1 MVKKSDLKKLN
12 SMMEQAEKLK
22 TEKKYNKAVEKYLE
36 SINFVDEKI
45 KEDEDKK
52 DEISN
57 IKTLIDQIYAVEII
71 DILEK
76 ANLLVNKK
84 DFNDAF
90 ITFDEAI
97 RIAEKIEA
105 FDLKNSELTDIN
117 ALITHNK
124 IEESIYQGEKLLQE
138 EKYDNAISY
147 LRDTL
152 DGAAEVYKTKPGH
165 EIISRIKDTINQ
177 TYSKKINTLVEQG
190 NQSKV
195 LGNSDLAIKSYED
208 ALKITEELFESNLKN
223 TEITNL
229 RNLVNQIYSNDIKP
243 LVDKGKHFIEQKYFE
258 DAVKEFETA
267 LDLAYKM
274 YDSEQK
280 QREINQINEVA
291 ADVLNPI
298 YEERIEP
305 ILNKGKELT
314 IKENYAEDIVI
325 VTEALGYFE
334 KTLEIARRM
343 ADSTES
349 RLKLKEI
356 EDLMNKTSKARIDLI
371 KDNALRK
378 TAQRDFDGAASE
390 LYGAISIAKRMPIP
404 EKENQELE
412 SLKSAVNN
420 AYSSQIEDNL
430 REGRALLEQKDY
442 DNALDTFNK
451 ALDITNKM
459 YLTEAMEK
467 EVNKIKSLIYQA
479 ELKHLVGRGDLV
491 EEQKKFEKEL
501 EKLNKKMEYA
511 KTIDDPERRFEE
523 MNKLKKQIDEVH
535 HSEIKLL
542 IEQAEQLSEEHNFNE
557 SFEFF
562 EKAISINNLIEE
574 SEFKDKIPI
583 KTKYK
588 NTLINKA
595 KLAIGEHNYDIAID
609 DCKKALGLD
618 SAFIE
623 AYFYIG
629 ITNTEKQNY
638 DIAIQNFRKALDLN
652 KNHAKSWNHMGLV
665 FEKKKEFDTAIESY
679 KKAVEIEPLYAE
691 AFYNMGN
698 SFKLKKDYSRAIDN
712 YKKAIEIESDYALAD
727 LFMGYA
733 YLDKRDY
740 YAAIEHINKAID
752 SNAHLSSEFSSL
764 LESFKGTIDKIEE
777 KLSNEFEN
785 R

>member
-1 MVKKSDLKKLN
+1 
-12 SMMEQAEKLK
+12 
-22 TEKKYNKAVEKYLE
+22 
-36 SINFVDEKI
+36 
-45 KEDEDKK
+45 
-52 DEISN
+52 DEINN

-76 ANLLVNKK
+76 AKILIDKK
-84 DFNDAF
+84 NFNDAF
-90 ITFDEAI
+90 ITFDEAL
-97 RIAEKIEA
+97 RIAEKIED
-105 FDLKNSELTDIN
+105 FDLKNSEFADIN

-124 IEESIYQGEKLLQE
+124 IEESIYQGEKLIQE

-165 EIISRIKDTINQ
+165 EIISRIKDIINQ
-177 TYSKKINTLVEQG
+177 TYSKRINKLVEQG

-195 LGNSDLAIKSYED
+195 LGNSDLAIKSYKD
-208 ALKITEELFESNLKN
+208 ALKITEEMFESNLKN

-291 ADVLNPI
+291 ADVLNPV

-334 KTLEIARRM
+334 KALEIARRM

-356 EDLMNKTSKARIDLI
+356 EDIMNKTCKTRIDLI

-404 EKENQELE
+404 EEENQELE

-420 AYSSQIEDNL
+420 AYSSQIEDIL

-442 DNALDTFNK
+442 DSALDIFNK

-523 MNKLKKQIDEVH
+523 MNKLKRQIDEVH

-542 IEQAEQLSEEHNFNE
+542 IEQAEQLAEERNFNE

-574 SEFKDKIPI
+574 TEFKDKIPI

-588 NTLINKA
+588 NTLIDKA
-595 KLAIGEHNYDIAID
+595 KLAIDGHNYDIAID

-629 ITNTEKQNY
+629 MTNTEKQEY
-638 DIAIQNFRKALDLN
+638 DMAIQNFKKALDLN

-665 FEKKKEFDTAIESY
+665 YEKKKEYDTAIESY
-679 KKAVEIEPLYAE
+679 TKAIEIEPLYAE

-698 SFKLKKDYSRAIDN
+698 SFKLKKDYNRAIEN
-712 YKKAIEIESDYALAD
+712 YKKAIEIESDYASAY
-727 LFMGYA
+727 LFMGYT
-733 YLDKRDY
+733 YLDKKDY
-740 YAAIEHINKAID
+740 YAAIENINKAID
-752 SNAHLSSEFSSL
+752 LNTHLSSQFSSL
-764 LESFKGTIDKIEE
+764 LENFKTTLDKIEE
-777 KLSNEFEN
+777 RIFNEFKN

>member
-12 SMMEQAEKLK
+12 SIMEQAEKLK

-36 SINFVDEKI
+36 SISFVEEKI

-52 DEISN
+52 DEINN
-57 IKTLIDQIYAVEII
+57 IKTQIDQIYAVEIM

-76 ANLLVNKK
+76 AKMLIDKK

-90 ITFDEAI
+90 TTFDEAL
-97 RIAEKIEA
+97 RIAEKIED
-105 FDLKNSELTDIN
+105 FNLKNSELTDIN
-117 ALITHNK
+117 ALITQNK

-152 DGAAEVYKTKPGH
+152 NGAAEVYKTKPGH
-165 EIISRIKDTINQ
+165 EIISRIKDIINH
-177 TYSKKINTLVEQG
+177 TYSKKINNLVEQG

-195 LGNSDLAIKSYED
+195 LGNSDLATKSYED
-208 ALKITEELFESNLKN
+208 ALKITEEMFESNLKN

-243 LVDKGKHFIEQKYFE
+243 LVEKGKHFIEQKYFE

-267 LDLAYKM
+267 LDLAFKM

-325 VTEALGYFE
+325 VTEALGYFD
-334 KTLEIARRM
+334 KALEIARRM
-343 ADSTES
+343 ADSTDS

-356 EDLMNKTSKARIDLI
+356 EDLMNKTCKTRIDLI

-390 LYGAISIAKRMPIP
+390 LYGAISIAKRMPVA
-404 EKENQELE
+404 EEENQELE

-420 AYSSQIEDNL
+420 TYSSQIEDIL
-430 REGRALLEQKDY
+430 REGRALLEQKEY
-442 DNALDTFNK
+442 DNALEIFNK

-491 EEQKKFEKEL
+491 EEQKKFEKKL

-542 IEQAEQLSEEHNFNE
+542 IEQAEQLAEEHNFNE

-574 SEFKDKIPI
+574 TEFKDKIPI

-588 NTLINKA
+588 NTLIDKA
-595 KLAIGEHNYDIAID
+595 KLAIGEHNYDRAID

-629 ITNTEKQNY
+629 ITNTEKQEY
-638 DIAIQNFRKALDLN
+638 DIAIQNFKKALDLN

-665 FEKKKEFDTAIESY
+665 YEKKKEYDTAIESY

-698 SFKLKKDYSRAIDN
+698 SFKLKKDYSQAIDN
-712 YKKAIEIESDYALAD
+712 YKRAIEIESDYALAY
-727 LFMGYA
+727 LFMGYT
-733 YLDKRDY
+733 YLNRSDY
-740 YAAIEHINKAID
+740 YAAIEHINKAVD
-752 SNAHLSSEFSSL
+752 LNDHLSSEFSSL
-764 LESFKGTIDKIEE
+764 LENFKGTINNIEK

>member
-1 MVKKSDLKKLN
+1 
-12 SMMEQAEKLK
+12 
-22 TEKKYNKAVEKYLE
+22 
-36 SINFVDEKI
+36 
-45 KEDEDKK
+45 
-52 DEISN
+52 
-57 IKTLIDQIYAVEII
+57 YAVEII

-76 ANLLVNKK
+76 AKMLIDKK

-90 ITFDEAI
+90 TTFDEAI
-97 RIAEKIEA
+97 RIAEKIED
-105 FDLKNSELTDIN
+105 FDLKNSELSDIN
-117 ALITHNK
+117 ALIAHNR
-124 IEESIYQGEKLLQE
+124 IEESIYQGEKLVQE

-147 LRDTL
+147 LKDTL
-152 DGAAEVYKTKPGH
+152 NGAAEVYKTKPGH
-165 EIISRIKDTINQ
+165 EIIVRIKEIINQ
-177 TYSKKINTLVEQG
+177 VYFKKVNNLVEKG

-208 ALKITEELFESNLKN
+208 ALKITEEMFESNLKN

-243 LVDKGKHFIEQKYFE
+243 LVNKGKHFIEQKYFE

-280 QREINQINEVA
+280 QREINQVNEVA
-291 ADVLNPI
+291 ADILNPI

-305 ILNKGKELT
+305 ILNKGKELI

-325 VTEALGYFE
+325 VTDALGYFE
-334 KTLEIARRM
+334 KALEIARRM

-356 EDLMNKTSKARIDLI
+356 EDLMNKTCKARIDLI
-371 KDNALRK
+371 RDNALRK

-404 EKENQELE
+404 EEENEELE
-412 SLKSAVNN
+412 RLKGAVNN
-420 AYSSQIEDNL
+420 AYSSQIENTL
-430 REGRALLEQKDY
+430 REGRALLEQKNY
-442 DNALDTFNK
+442 NTALDIFNK

-459 YLTEAMEK
+459 YLNEAMEQ

-542 IEQAEQLSEEHNFNE
+542 VEQAEQLAEEHNFVE
-557 SFEFF
+557 SFKFF

-574 SEFKDKIPI
+574 TEFKDKIPI

-588 NTLINKA
+588 NTLIDKV

-629 ITNTEKQNY
+629 ITNTEKQDY
-638 DIAIQNFRKALDLN
+638 EIAIQNFRKALDLN

-665 FEKKKEFDTAIESY
+665 YEKKKEYDNAIESY

-698 SFKLKKDYSRAIDN
+698 SFKLKKDYSGAIEN
-712 YKKAIEIESDYALAD
+712 YKKAIEIESDYALAY
-727 LFMGYA
+727 LFMGYT

-740 YAAIEHINKAID
+740 YAVIENINKAVD
-752 SNAHLSSEFSSL
+752 LNDHLSLEFSPL
-764 LESFKGTIDKIEE
+764 LESFKSTIDKIEE

>member
-12 SMMEQAEKLK
+12 SIMEQAEKLK
-22 TEKKYNKAVEKYLE
+22 TEKKYNKAVDKYLE
-36 SINFVDEKI
+36 SIGFVEDKI
-45 KEDEDKK
+45 KEDEDKQ
-52 DEISN
+52 DEINN
-57 IKTLIDQIYAVEII
+57 IKTLIDQIYVVEII

-76 ANLLVNKK
+76 AKILIDKK

-90 ITFDEAI
+90 ITFDDAL
-97 RIAEKIEA
+97 RITEKIED
-105 FDLKNSELTDIN
+105 FDLKNSELSDIN
-117 ALITHNK
+117 ALIAHNK
-124 IEESIYQGEKLLQE
+124 IEESIYQGEKLVQE

-147 LRDTL
+147 LKDTL
-152 DGAAEVYKTKPGH
+152 NGAAEVYKTKPGH
-165 EIISRIKDTINQ
+165 KIISRIKDIINHA
-177 TYSKKINTLVEQG
+177 YSKKINTLVEQG

-258 DAVKEFETA
+258 DAVKEFESA

-280 QREINQINEVA
+280 KKEINQINEVA
-291 ADVLNPI
+291 ADVLNPV

-334 KTLEIARRM
+334 KALEIAQRM

-356 EDLMNKTSKARIDLI
+356 EDVMNKTCKARISLI
-371 KDNALRK
+371 RDNALRK

-390 LYGAISIAKRMPIP
+390 LYGAISIAKRMPIS
-404 EKENQELE
+404 EEENQELE

-420 AYSSQIEDNL
+420 AYSSQIDDIL

-442 DNALDTFNK
+442 DNALDIFNK

-523 MNKLKKQIDEVH
+523 MNKLKRQIDEVH

-542 IEQAEQLSEEHNFNE
+542 IEQAEQLAEEHNFDE

-574 SEFKDKIPI
+574 KEFKDKIPI

-588 NTLINKA
+588 STLIEKA
-595 KLAIGEHNYDIAID
+595 KLAIGKHNYDIAID

-618 SAFIE
+618 STFID

-629 ITNTEKQNY
+629 ITNTEKQDY

-665 FEKKKEFDTAIESY
+665 YEKEKELDNAIESY

-698 SFKLKKDYSRAIDN
+698 SFKLKKDYDQAIDN
-712 YKKAIEIESDYALAD
+712 YNKAIEIESDFALAY
-727 LFMGYA
+727 LFMGYT

-740 YAAIEHINKAID
+740 NAAVEHINKAVD
-752 SNAHLSSEFSSL
+752 LNALFSSEFSFL
-764 LESFKGTIDKIEE
+764 LGNFKDIIDKIEE

>member
-22 TEKKYNKAVEKYLE
+22 TEKKYNKAVDKYLE
-36 SINFVDEKI
+36 SINFVDERI

-52 DEISN
+52 DEINN

-76 ANLLVNKK
+76 AKVLIDKK

-90 ITFDEAI
+90 TTFDEAL
-97 RIAEKIEA
+97 RIAEKIED
-105 FDLKNSELTDIN
+105 FNLKNSEVTDIN
-117 ALITHNK
+117 ALITYNK

-152 DGAAEVYKTKPGH
+152 DGAVEVYKTKPGH
-165 EIISRIKDTINQ
+165 EIISRIKDVINQ
-177 TYSKKINTLVEQG
+177 TYSKKITNLVEQG

-229 RNLVNQIYSNDIKP
+229 RNSVNQIYSNDIKP

-291 ADVLNPI
+291 ADILNPI
-298 YEERIEP
+298 YEERIKP

-334 KTLEIARRM
+334 KALEIARRM

-356 EDLMNKTSKARIDLI
+356 EDLMNKTCKARIDLI
-371 KDNALRK
+371 RDNALRK

-404 EKENQELE
+404 EEENQELE

-420 AYSSQIEDNL
+420 AYSSQIEDIL

-442 DNALDTFNK
+442 DNALDIFNK
-451 ALDITNKM
+451 ALDLTNKM
-459 YLTEAMEK
+459 YLAEAMEK

-542 IEQAEQLSEEHNFNE
+542 IEKAEQLAEERNFDE
-557 SFEFF
+557 SYEFF

-574 SEFKDKIPI
+574 PEFKDKIPI

-588 NTLINKA
+588 NTLIDKA
-595 KLAIGEHNYDIAID
+595 KLAISEYNYDIAID
-609 DCKKALGLD
+609 DCKKALSLD
-618 SAFIE
+618 STFIE

-629 ITNTEKQNY
+629 IINTEKQEY
-638 DIAIQNFRKALDLN
+638 EIAIQNFRKALDLN
-652 KNHAKSWNHMGLV
+652 KKHTKSWNHMGLV
-665 FEKKKEFDTAIESY
+665 YEKKKEYDTAIASY

-712 YKKAIEIESDYALAD
+712 YKKAIEIESDYALAY
-727 LFMGYA
+727 LFMGYT
-733 YLDKRDY
+733 YLNRRDY
-740 YAAIEHINKAID
+740 YAAMENINKAVD
-752 SNAHLSSEFSSL
+752 LNDYLSLEFSSL
-764 LESFKGTIDKIEE
+764 LERFKGTIDEIEE
-777 KLSNEFEN
+777 KLSHEFEN
-785 R
+785 K

>member
-12 SMMEQAEKLK
+12 TMMEQAEKLK

-36 SINFVDEKI
+36 SIRYVEEKI
-45 KEDEDKK
+45 REDADKK

-76 ANLLVNKK
+76 AKKLIDKK

-90 ITFDEAI
+90 TTFDTAI
-97 RIAEKIEA
+97 RIAEKIE
-105 FDLKNSELTDIN
+105 DLNLKNSELTDIN
-117 ALITHNK
+117 ALITHTK
-124 IEESIYQGEKLLQE
+124 IEESIYQGEKLVQE
-138 EKYDNAISY
+138 EKYDNAVSY

-165 EIISRIKDTINQ
+165 EIISRIKDIINQ

-298 YEERIEP
+298 YEERIKP

-314 IKENYAEDIVI
+314 IKENYVEDIVI
-325 VTEALGYFE
+325 VSEALGFFE
-334 KTLEIARRM
+334 KALEIARRM

-349 RLKLKEI
+349 RLKLREI
-356 EDLMNKTSKARIDLI
+356 EDLMNNTCKARIDLI

-404 EKENQELE
+404 EEENQELK
-412 SLKSAVNN
+412 SLKGAVNN
-420 AYSSQIEDNL
+420 AYSSQIEDIL
-430 REGRALLEQKDY
+430 REGRALLGQKDY

-467 EVNKIKSLIYQA
+467 EVNKIKSFIYQA

-542 IEQAEQLSEEHNFNE
+542 IEQAEQLAEEHNFDE

-562 EKAISINNLIEE
+562 E
-574 SEFKDKIPI
+574 
-583 KTKYK
+583 
-588 NTLINKA
+588 
-595 KLAIGEHNYDIAID
+595 
-609 DCKKALGLD
+609 
-618 SAFIE
+618 
-623 AYFYIG
+623 
-629 ITNTEKQNY
+629 
-638 DIAIQNFRKALDLN
+638 
-652 KNHAKSWNHMGLV
+652 
-665 FEKKKEFDTAIESY
+665 
-679 KKAVEIEPLYAE
+679 
-691 AFYNMGN
+691 
-698 SFKLKKDYSRAIDN
+698 
-712 YKKAIEIESDYALAD
+712 
-727 LFMGYA
+727 
-733 YLDKRDY
+733 
-740 YAAIEHINKAID
+740 
-752 SNAHLSSEFSSL
+752 
-764 LESFKGTIDKIEE
+764 
-777 KLSNEFEN
+777 
-785 R
+785 

>member
-12 SMMEQAEKLK
+12 TMMEQAEKLK

-36 SINFVDEKI
+36 SIRYVEEKI
-45 KEDEDKK
+45 REEVDKK

-76 ANLLVNKK
+76 AKKLIDKK

-90 ITFDEAI
+90 TTFDTAI
-97 RIAEKIEA
+97 RIAEKIED
-105 FDLKNSELTDIN
+105 FNLKNSELTDIN
-117 ALITHNK
+117 ALITHTK

-138 EKYDNAISY
+138 EKYDNAVSY

-165 EIISRIKDTINQ
+165 EIISRIKDIINQ
-177 TYSKKINTLVEQG
+177 TYSKKINNLVEQG

-291 ADVLNPI
+291 AGVLNPI
-298 YEERIEP
+298 YEERIKP

-314 IKENYAEDIVI
+314 IKENYVEDIVI
-325 VTEALGYFE
+325 VTEALGFFE
-334 KTLEIARRM
+334 KALEIARRM
-343 ADSTES
+343 AYSTES
-349 RLKLKEI
+349 RLKLREI
-356 EDLMNKTSKARIDLI
+356 EDLMNKTCKARIDLI

-390 LYGAISIAKRMPIP
+390 LYGAISIAKKMPMP
-404 EKENQELE
+404 EEENQELE
-412 SLKSAVNN
+412 SLKGAVNN
-420 AYSSQIEDNL
+420 AYSSQIEDIL
-430 REGRALLEQKDY
+430 REGRALLGQKDY
-442 DNALDTFNK
+442 DNALDIFNK

-467 EVNKIKSLIYQA
+467 EVNKIKSFIYQA

-542 IEQAEQLSEEHNFNE
+542 IEQAEQLAEERKFDE

-595 KLAIGEHNYDIAID
+595 KLAIGEYNYEMAID

-629 ITNTEKQNY
+629 ITNTEKQDY
-638 DIAIQNFRKALDLN
+638 DIAVQNFRKALDLN
-652 KNHAKSWNHMGLV
+652 KNHAKSWNHLGLV
-665 FEKKKEFDTAIESY
+665 YEKKKEYDPAIESY
-679 KKAVEIEPLYAE
+679 KKAVEIEPLYAD

-698 SFKLKKDYSRAIDN
+698 SFKLKRDYGQAIDN
-712 YKKAIEIESDYALAD
+712 YKKAIEIESDYALAYLFLGYTD
-727 LFMGYA
+727 L
-733 YLDKRDY
+733 DRRDY

-752 SNAHLSSEFSSL
+752 LNDHLSSEFSSL
-764 LESFKGTIDKIEE
+764 LESFKDTIDKVEE

>member
-22 TEKKYNKAVEKYLE
+22 TEKKYNKAVDKYLE
-36 SINFVDEKI
+36 SINFVDERI

-52 DEISN
+52 DEINN

-76 ANLLVNKK
+76 AKVLIDKK

-90 ITFDEAI
+90 TTFDEAL
-97 RIAEKIEA
+97 RIAEKIED
-105 FDLKNSELTDIN
+105 FNLKNSEVTDIN
-117 ALITHNK
+117 ALITYNK

-152 DGAAEVYKTKPGH
+152 DGAVEVYKTKPGH
-165 EIISRIKDTINQ
+165 EIISRIKDVINQ
-177 TYSKKINTLVEQG
+177 TYSKKITNLVEQG

-229 RNLVNQIYSNDIKP
+229 RNSVNQIYSNDIKP

-291 ADVLNPI
+291 ADILNPI
-298 YEERIEP
+298 YEERIKP

-334 KTLEIARRM
+334 KALEIARRM

-356 EDLMNKTSKARIDLI
+356 EDLMNKTCKARIDLI
-371 KDNALRK
+371 RDNALRK

-404 EKENQELE
+404 EEENQELE

-420 AYSSQIEDNL
+420 AYSSQIEDIL
-430 REGRALLEQKDY
+430 REGRALLGQKDY
-442 DNALDTFNK
+442 DNALDIFNK
-451 ALDITNKM
+451 ALDLTNKM

-542 IEQAEQLSEEHNFNE
+542 IEKAEQLAEERNFDE
-557 SFEFF
+557 SYEFF

-574 SEFKDKIPI
+574 PEFKDKIPI

-588 NTLINKA
+588 NTLIDKA
-595 KLAIGEHNYDIAID
+595 KLAISEYNYDIAID
-609 DCKKALGLD
+609 DCKKALSLD
-618 SAFIE
+618 STFIE

-629 ITNTEKQNY
+629 IINTEKQEY
-638 DIAIQNFRKALDLN
+638 EIAIQNFRKALDLN
-652 KNHAKSWNHMGLV
+652 KKHTKSWNHMGLV
-665 FEKKKEFDTAIESY
+665 YEKKKEYDTAIASY

-712 YKKAIEIESDYALAD
+712 YKKAIEIESDYALAF
-727 LFMGYA
+727 LFMGYT
-733 YLDKRDY
+733 YLDRRDY
-740 YAAIEHINKAID
+740 YAAMENINKAVDLNDYLI
-752 SNAHLSSEFSSL
+752 LEFSSL
-764 LESFKGTIDKIEE
+764 LERFKGTIDEIEE

>member
-36 SINFVDEKI
+36 SISFVEEKI
-45 KEDEDKK
+45 REDEDKK
-52 DEISN
+52 DEINN

-76 ANLLVNKK
+76 AKILIDKK

-90 ITFDEAI
+90 TTFDEAI
-97 RIAEKIEA
+97 RIAEKIED
-105 FDLKNSELTDIN
+105 FTLKNSELTDIN
-117 ALITHNK
+117 ALITSNK

-165 EIISRIKDTINQ
+165 EIISRIKDIINQ
-177 TYSKKINTLVEQG
+177 TYSKKINNLVEQG

-229 RNLVNQIYSNDIKP
+229 RNSVNQIYSNDIKP

-291 ADVLNPI
+291 ADILNPI
-298 YEERIEP
+298 YEERIKP
-305 ILNKGKELT
+305 VLNKGKELT

-334 KTLEIARRM
+334 KALEIARRM

-356 EDLMNKTSKARIDLI
+356 EDLMNKTCKARIDLI
-371 KDNALRK
+371 RDNALRK

-404 EKENQELE
+404 EEENQELE

-420 AYSSQIEDNL
+420 AYSSQIEDIL

-442 DNALDTFNK
+442 DNALDIFNK
-451 ALDITNKM
+451 ALDLTNKM
-459 YLTEAMEK
+459 YLAEAMEK

-542 IEQAEQLSEEHNFNE
+542 IEKAEQLAEERNFDE

-574 SEFKDKIPI
+574 PEFKDKIPI

-588 NTLINKA
+588 NTLIDKA
-595 KLAIGEHNYDIAID
+595 KLAIGEDNYDIAID

-629 ITNTEKQNY
+629 IINTEKQEY

-652 KNHAKSWNHMGLV
+652 KKHAKSWNHMGLV
-665 FEKKKEFDTAIESY
+665 YEKKKEYDTAIESY

-698 SFKLKKDYSRAIDN
+698 SFKYKKDYSRAIDN
-712 YKKAIEIESDYALAD
+712 YKKAIEIESDYALAY
-727 LFMGYA
+727 LFMGDT
-733 YLDKRDY
+733 YLDRRDY
-740 YAAIEHINKAID
+740 YAAMENINKAVD
-752 SNAHLSSEFSSL
+752 LNDYLSLEFSSL
-764 LESFKGTIDKIEE
+764 LESFKGTIDEIKE

-785 R
+785 K

>member
-442 DNALDTFNK
+442 DNALDIFNK

>member
-12 SMMEQAEKLK
+12 TMMEQAEKLK

-36 SINFVDEKI
+36 SIRYVEEKI
-45 KEDEDKK
+45 REDVDKK

-76 ANLLVNKK
+76 AKKLIDKK

-90 ITFDEAI
+90 TTFDTAI
-97 RIAEKIEA
+97 RIAEKIED
-105 FDLKNSELTDIN
+105 FNLKNSELTDIN
-117 ALITHNK
+117 ALITHTK

-138 EKYDNAISY
+138 EKYDNAVSY

-165 EIISRIKDTINQ
+165 EIISRIKDIINH
-177 TYSKKINTLVEQG
+177 TYSKKINNLVEQG

-291 ADVLNPI
+291 AGVLNPI
-298 YEERIEP
+298 YEERIKP

-314 IKENYAEDIVI
+314 IKENYVEDIVI
-325 VTEALGYFE
+325 VTEALGFFE
-334 KTLEIARRM
+334 KALEIARRM
-343 ADSTES
+343 AYSTES
-349 RLKLKEI
+349 RLKLREI
-356 EDLMNKTSKARIDLI
+356 EDLMNKTCKARIDLI

-390 LYGAISIAKRMPIP
+390 LYGAISIAKRMPMP
-404 EKENQELE
+404 EEENQELE
-412 SLKSAVNN
+412 SLKGAVNN
-420 AYSSQIEDNL
+420 AYSSQIEDIL
-430 REGRALLEQKDY
+430 REGRALLGQKDY
-442 DNALDTFNK
+442 DNALDIFNK

-467 EVNKIKSLIYQA
+467 EVNKIKSFIYQA

-542 IEQAEQLSEEHNFNE
+542 IEQAEQLAEERKFDE

-595 KLAIGEHNYDIAID
+595 KLAIGEHNYEMAID

-629 ITNTEKQNY
+629 ITNTEKQDY
-638 DIAIQNFRKALDLN
+638 DIAVQNFRKALDLN
-652 KNHAKSWNHMGLV
+652 KNHAKSWNHLGLV
-665 FEKKKEFDTAIESY
+665 YEKKKEYDPAIESY

-698 SFKLKKDYSRAIDN
+698 SFKLKRDYGQAIDN
-712 YKKAIEIESDYALAD
+712 YKKAIEIESDYALAY
-727 LFMGYA
+727 LFLGYT
-733 YLDKRDY
+733 YLDRRDY

-752 SNAHLSSEFSSL
+752 LNDHLSSEFSSL
-764 LESFKGTIDKIEE
+764 LESFKDTIDKVEE

>member
-1 MVKKSDLKKLN
+1 
-12 SMMEQAEKLK
+12 
-22 TEKKYNKAVEKYLE
+22 
-36 SINFVDEKI
+36 
-45 KEDEDKK
+45 
-52 DEISN
+52 
-57 IKTLIDQIYAVEII
+57 DQIYAVEII

-76 ANLLVNKK
+76 AKMLIDKK

-90 ITFDEAI
+90 TTFDEAI
-97 RIAEKIEA
+97 RIAEKIED
-105 FDLKNSELTDIN
+105 FDLKNSELSDIN
-117 ALITHNK
+117 ALIAHNR
-124 IEESIYQGEKLLQE
+124 IEESIYQGEKLVQE

-147 LRDTL
+147 LKDTL
-152 DGAAEVYKTKPGH
+152 NGAAEVYKTKPGH
-165 EIISRIKDTINQ
+165 EIIVRIKEIINQ
-177 TYSKKINTLVEQG
+177 VYFKKVNNLVEKG

-208 ALKITEELFESNLKN
+208 ALKITEEMFESNLKN

-243 LVDKGKHFIEQKYFE
+243 LVNKGKHFIEQKYFE

-280 QREINQINEVA
+280 QREINQVNEVA
-291 ADVLNPI
+291 ADILNPI

-305 ILNKGKELT
+305 ILNKGKELI

-325 VTEALGYFE
+325 VTDALGYFE
-334 KTLEIARRM
+334 KALEIARRM

-356 EDLMNKTSKARIDLI
+356 EDLMNKTCKARIDLI
-371 KDNALRK
+371 RDNALRK

-404 EKENQELE
+404 EEENEELE
-412 SLKSAVNN
+412 RLKGAVNN
-420 AYSSQIEDNL
+420 AYSSQIENTL
-430 REGRALLEQKDY
+430 REGRALLEQKNY
-442 DNALDTFNK
+442 NTALDIFNK

-459 YLTEAMEK
+459 YLNEAMEQ

-542 IEQAEQLSEEHNFNE
+542 VEQAEQLAEEHNFVE
-557 SFEFF
+557 SFKFF

-574 SEFKDKIPI
+574 TEFKDKIPI

-588 NTLINKA
+588 NTLIDKV

-629 ITNTEKQNY
+629 ITNTEKQDY
-638 DIAIQNFRKALDLN
+638 EIAIQNFRKALDLN

-665 FEKKKEFDTAIESY
+665 YEKKKEYDNAIESY

-698 SFKLKKDYSRAIDN
+698 SFKLKKDYSGAIEN
-712 YKKAIEIESDYALAD
+712 YKKAIEIESDYALAY
-727 LFMGYA
+727 LFMGYT

-740 YAAIEHINKAID
+740 YAVIENINKAVD
-752 SNAHLSSEFSSL
+752 LNDHLSLEFSPL
-764 LESFKGTIDKIEE
+764 LESFKSTIDKIEE